1 VKSTLSTI
9 LKKRAVIE
17 SLDDV
22 DPARKW
28 DRTAKHS
35 DMDEALLLWFKQR
48 RAMNAPIGGPL
59 VKVKANKLAI
69 ELGIVDWEASE
80 GWLHRFKER
89 HGLVFK
95 SACGESASVS
105 PALTEN
111 WFEKTL
117 PEVLQRYQPFDIF
130 NMDETGLFYQCLPD
144 KTFAFSVDKAS
155 KAVKESKQRLTV
167 LVGANMDGSE
177 KLPQTSSNWEIC

>member
-1 VKSTLSTI
+1 MKSTLSTI